1 MVASIKSKENHVEK
15 YPVVSNF
22 KHSNRQ
28 FDRFLG
34 ETNYH
39 FSKVNSDISQ
49 KTPSQRKPAVQKF
62 HAKLLRERKRGTFAL
77 CDIAN
82 IDQKSLPF
90 ALDNEQW
97 ESIRRKWF

>member
-1 MVASIKSKENHVEK
+1 MLRNIQLRVILNIQI
-15 YPVVSNF
+15 VSLIAF
-22 KHSNRQ
+22 V
-28 FDRFLG
+28 G

-39 FSKVNSDISQ
+39 FSKVNSDVSQ
-49 KTPSQRKPAVQKF
+49 KTPPQRKPAVQKF

-77 CDIAN
+77 SDIAN